1 MKGLGRWL
9 GELDALLRGTKSD
22 PELLSKG
29 TDHLAAGPYAILA
42 VLLGITYGIFMGLYA
57 VLTRRPPCWVQMFAT
72 SVKVPALFFLTLVV
86 TFPSLYV
93 FSALLGVRMGP
104 RSALRVVVAAL
115 AVNLAVL
122 ASFGPITGF
131 FTLTTTSYGFIK
143 LLNVLFF
150 SIAGFLGLG
159 FLLKMLRGL
168 DDGPS
173 PGGGEG
179 APNDSRGWLNAPSLP
194 ASPARRV
201 FRMWLVLYALVGAQM
216 GWVLRPFV
224 GSPNMEFTWF
234 REREANIFI
243 DVFKTLVGL
252 VRG

>member
-1 MKGLGRWL
+1 MKGPGRWL
-9 GELDALLRGTKSD
+9 GELDTLLRGAKGD
-22 PELLSKG
+22 PKLLSKG
-29 TDHLAAGPYAILA
+29 TDHLAAGPYAILS
-42 VLLGITYGIFMGLYA
+42 VLLGIVYGIFMGLYA

-104 RSALRVVVAAL
+104 RSVLRVVVAAL

-168 DDGPS
+168 DDGASADGGQGAPSDS
-173 PGGGEG
+173 PGL
-179 APNDSRGWLNAPSLP
+179 LNAPLLP

-201 FRMWLVLYALVGAQM
+201 FRVWLVLYALVGAQM

-224 GSPNMEFTWF
+224 GSPNMEFAWF

-252 VRG
+252 LRG